1 MKSAP
6 DIKQYI
12 HLHFIVLLLGFTA
25 ILGGLISLGAIHL
38 VWIRTFLAF
47 IGLLVYF
54 YARKIP
60 FKLAFNHQLLLL
72 GIGVIV
78 ALHWITFF
86 HAVKVSNVS
95 VTLGVFAST
104 TLFTSFLEPLL
115 QKRRIFWLEVL
126 IGLII
131 IGGIYLIFQYEFDYY
146 EGIIYSLISAFLN
159 GLFIVL
165 NRNISNRFHPG
176 VISFYEMIGGFVAI
190 TLFFAV
196 SGQISYS
203 LVDISWIDFF
213 YLLVLGF
220 VCTSYA
226 FSALV
231 EIMKYLS
238 AYTVVLA
245 VNMEP
250 IYGIILAFFIF
261 GESEKMSGGFYLGAL
276 VIMSS
281 VIIYPVIKRKLKGRE
296 EG

>member
-1 MKSAP
+1 MNPVSN
-6 DIKQYI
+6 IKQHF
-12 HLHFIVLLLGFTA
+12 HLHFIVVLLGFTA

-47 IGLLVYF
+47 IGLLLYF
-54 YARKIP
+54 YVRKIP
-60 FKLAFNHQLLLL
+60 FKLAFKNQLLLL

-95 VTLGVFAST
+95 VALGVFAST

-146 EGIIYSLISAFLN
+146 LGIIYSLISAFLN

-203 LVDISWIDFF
+203 LIDISWIDFF

-281 VIIYPVIKRKLKGRE
+281 VIVYPVVKRRLK
-296 EG
+296 